1 MKSYQR
7 HQQMDSIQKI
17 YRLLLFIIVGI
28 IALQILPFLT
38 SIIGMLV
45 FSFLFTTIFLH
56 TVDKLE
62 RFTRSRSLGVFV
74 IIITALSG
82 TVLFIGSF
90 ISNLGS
96 QIKVFTNKLQKDDFA
111 TSIEELS
118 LGVRQLLPD
127 VISNLIPET
136 ERLILLS
143 KNALLG
149 VFQSILSLLGSAGS
163 FFFIAFMVLIFTII
177 LLIEYHDFKRSLVRF
192 IPNKYLEVGL
202 RMIFNIEQQISKYL
216 RGQILAAGSVAL
228 LSIIGLFILNQ
239 LGANITLVVFI
250 GIIAGLANLI
260 PMVGP
265 FIGMIPAILIA
276 LMNNV
281 GNDIALNHQIFGAI
295 PSPFFI
301 LDIIIMF
308 IIVQQIDNN
317 FITPI
322 VVGESVGLHPMAV
335 MLVLLIGG
343 TVIGP
348 LGMLFAIP
356 AAGILKVLISEFIF
370 ITKNSHL
377 L

>member
-1 MKSYQR
+1 
-7 HQQMDSIQKI
+7 MDPLQKI
-17 YRLLLFIIVGI
+17 YRLLLFIIIGLLS
-28 IALQILPFLT
+28 LQILPFLS

-45 FSFLFTTIFLH
+45 FSFLFTTIFLEA
-56 TVDKLE
+56 VDSIE
-62 RFTRSRSLGVFV
+62 RHIRSRALGVFLILSSTIMVGV
-74 IIITALSG
+74 I
-82 TVLFIGSF
+82 FIGSF

-96 QIKVFTNKLQKDDFA
+96 QIKLFTKKIQKEDF
-111 TSIEELS
+111 TRSIENLS
-118 LGVRQLLPD
+118 NSIRDSLPD
-127 VISNLIPET
+127 TIANLIPES
-136 ERLILLS
+136 EKIILMA
-143 KNALLG
+143 KNLMID
-149 VFQSILSLLGSAGS
+149 VFQSVLSLLGSAGNL
-163 FFFIAFMVLIFTII
+163 FFISFMILIFTVI

-192 IPNKYLEVGL
+192 MPNKYLEVGL
-202 RMIFNIEQQISKYL
+202 RMIYNIELQISKYL
-216 RGQILAAGSVAL
+216 RGQILAASSVAI
-228 LSIIGLFILNQ
+228 LSIIGLLILNQ
-239 LGANITLVVFI
+239 FGANITLVVFI

-276 LMNNV
+276 LMNNIGSEV
-281 GNDIALNHQIFGAI
+281 ALNHQIFDAI

-317 FITPI
+317 FITPL

-343 TVIGP
+343 TLIGP

-356 AAGILKVLISEFIF
+356 VAGVLKVVITEVVF

>member
-1 MKSYQR
+1 
-7 HQQMDSIQKI
+7 MDPTQKI
-17 YRLLLFIIVGI
+17 YKLLLFIIVGFI
-28 IALQILPFLT
+28 SIQILPFLT

-45 FSFLFTTIFLH
+45 FSFLFTTIFLNA
-56 TVDKLE
+56 VDTLE
-62 RFTRSRSLGVFV
+62 RFTRSRILGVFL
-74 IIITALSG
+74 IIIFVISG
-82 TVLFIGSF
+82 SLTFIGSF
-90 ISNLGS
+90 ISNLGT
-96 QIKVFTNKLQKDDFA
+96 QIKLFTNKLQKDDFA
-111 TSIEELS
+111 TNIEVLS
-118 LGVRQLLPD
+118 SRIRESLPD
-127 VISNLIPET
+127 AVANLVPES
-136 ERLILLS
+136 EKIILLS
-143 KNALLG
+143 KNALIG
-149 VFQSILSLLGSAGS
+149 IFQSILSLLGSAGN
-163 FFFIAFMVLIFTII
+163 FFFVAFMVLIFTII

-202 RMIFNIEQQISKYL
+202 RMIYNIEQQISKYL
-216 RGQILAAGSVAL
+216 RGQILAATSVAI
-228 LSIIGLFILNQ
+228 LSTIGLFILNQ
-239 LGANITLVVFI
+239 FGANITLIVFI

-265 FIGMIPAILIA
+265 FIGMVPAILIA

-281 GNDIALNHQIFGAI
+281 GNEISLNHQIFGAI

-335 MLVLLIGG
+335 MLVLLLGG
-343 TVIGP
+343 TLIGP

-356 AAGILKVLISEFIF
+356 VAGIFKVVITEFIF
-370 ITKNSHL
+370 IKKNSHL